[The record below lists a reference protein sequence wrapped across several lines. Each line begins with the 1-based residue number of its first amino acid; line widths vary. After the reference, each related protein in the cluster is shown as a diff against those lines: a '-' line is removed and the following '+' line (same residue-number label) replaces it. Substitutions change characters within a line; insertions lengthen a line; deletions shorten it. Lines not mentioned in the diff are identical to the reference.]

1 MSSCYASEYS
11 ILDPPE
17 FPGLTTLDTVP
28 TPYEVTFADSY
39 NPDTQNPITYDFKIK
54 IISGGTT
61 EEFDRQLNIV
71 CGLYSALLSESIDQ
85 KEY

>member
-1 MSSCYASEYS
+1 MTS
-11 ILDPPE
+11 
-17 FPGLTTLDTVP
+17 LDTVP
-28 TPYEVTFADSY
+28 MPYEVIFANSY

-61 EEFDRQLNIV
+61 VEFDGQLNIV
-71 CGLYSALLSESIDQ
+71 CGLYSALLSESTDQ